1 MKGQF
6 EVQESLIV
14 VFDTNAV
21 LPLLVGATFRARR
34 LRELWQSRRFEVCI
48 TPQTLAEVERVLTYA
63 KVQENFGLTDA
74 DIQKVTAT
82 LQSHARL
89 LAGLYEG
96 VTAIRADP
104 SDNIFLA
111 AVLEAGA
118 DYLVTQDGH
127 LRRLKYYHGT
137 QIISLAQFAMS
148 LGIGS

>member
-1 MKGQF
+1 M
-6 EVQESLIV
+6 
-14 VFDTNAV
+14 
-21 LPLLVGATFRARR
+21 
-34 LRELWQSRRFEVCI
+34 
-48 TPQTLAEVERVLTYA
+48 LTYA